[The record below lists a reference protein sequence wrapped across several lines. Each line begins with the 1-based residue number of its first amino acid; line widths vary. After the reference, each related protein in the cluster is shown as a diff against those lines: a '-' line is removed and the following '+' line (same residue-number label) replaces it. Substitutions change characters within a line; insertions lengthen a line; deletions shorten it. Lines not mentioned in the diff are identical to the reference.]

1 MNHDFRV
8 TICAP
13 VSMRLVAK
21 SGLILGATFAI
32 GMGVTLVMLRT
43 LSELLKYVGMQ

>member
-13 VSMRLVAK
+13 VRMHLVAK
-21 SGLILGATFAI
+21 AGLILGATFAI